1 LEAYPG
7 HEFHA
12 KVMRIA
18 DTVDPT
24 TRTIKVHAELANP
37 GQKLRPEMFGRI
49 RQIESMKKVPVVPV
63 SAVVQGDGK
72 NSVYK
77 ETGKGTFQR
86 VQVQL
91 GQRINDRVAV
101 LQGLNAGD
109 RIVVDGVMLLKAS

>member
-1 LEAYPG
+1 
-7 HEFHA
+7 
-12 KVMRIA
+12 
-18 DTVDPT
+18 
-24 TRTIKVHAELANP
+24 
-37 GQKLRPEMFGRI
+37 
-49 RQIESMKKVPVVPV
+49 MKKVPVVPV